1 MKMRKG
7 AMFAALMAGALALA
21 GCGSSTASNG
31 DGQSDKLATDIKGN
45 VEITFWHAMV
55 GDQEKTL
62 KALTNE
68 FMKKNPKIKV
78 TLQNQS
84 TYDDLQQKISAT
96 MQSPKNLPTIT
107 QAYST
112 WLTDAAADGQLV
124 DLKPYIT
131 SKNNNLTFDNW
142 DDVLQGLRD
151 SGKIDGKTYGMPFN
165 KSTEVLWYNKTMFN
179 ELGLKV
185 PTTYEELADASK
197 KIEQAKDIPG
207 AGFDALS
214 NYYITYLKNEGQSFD
229 KSLDVTGAKSTK
241 AFNYYAKGVKDGYF
255 RIAGTD
261 KYFSGPFASQ
271 KVGMYVGSSA
281 GESFVKEGSAG
292 KFEYAA
298 APYPAEYAMEQGTD
312 IYMFSSASA
321 EQRTAAY
328 LYEKFLTSKDSQI
341 TWALNTGYIPVR
353 ESAISDSK
361 YADSGSAIASI
372 LSDATKNLFSG
383 EVTSGTE
390 QASDDAQKTLE
401 TVLSGKGDVKSA
413 LKTLKPTFDSDW
425 EQ

>member
-1 MKMRKG
+1 
-7 AMFAALMAGALALA
+7 MFAALLAGALVLA
-21 GCGSSTASNG
+21 GCGSSTASND
-31 DGQSDKLATDIKGN
+31 DGQSDKLVTDIKGN

-62 KALTNE
+62 KSLTDE

-107 QAYST
+107 QAYPG
-112 WLTDAAADGQLV
+112 WLTDAASDGQLV
-124 DLKPYIT
+124 DLDPYIT
-131 SKNNNLTFDNW
+131 SKNSNLAFDNW

-151 SGKIDGKTYGMPFN
+151 GGKIDGKTYGMPFN
-165 KSTEVLWYNKTMFN
+165 KSTEVLWYNKTLFD
-179 ELGLKV
+179 EQGLKV
-185 PTTYEELADASK
+185 PTTYEELADVSK
-197 KIEQAKDIPG
+197 KIEKAKGIPG
-207 AGFDALS
+207 AGFDSLS
-214 NYYITYLKNEGQSFD
+214 NFYSTYLKNEGQSFD
-229 KSLDVTGAKSTK
+229 KNLDVTGAKSTK
-241 AFNYYAKGVKDGYF
+241 AFNYYAKGVKEGYF

-261 KYFSGPFASQ
+261 KYFSGPFSSQ

-281 GESFVKEGSAG
+281 GESFIKEGSVG
-292 KFEYAA
+292 KFEYGAA
-298 APYPAEYAMEQGTD
+298 AYPSKYAVQQGTD

-328 LYEKFLTSKDSQI
+328 LYEKFLTSKDSQV
-341 TWALNTGYIPVR
+341 TWALNTGYMPVR
-353 ESAISDSK
+353 QSTISDSK
-361 YADSGSAIASI
+361 YAKSDSKVAAI
-372 LSDATKNLFSG
+372 LSDATKNLYSG
-383 EVTSGTE
+383 KVSSGTE
-390 QASDDAQKTLE
+390 QASEDVEKTLE
-401 TVLSGKGDVKSA
+401 TVLSDKGDVKSA